1 MRREIEPARRAP
13 TGSGSGQRSGAPGSG
28 PQRPRFQRTFRRR
41 GTRQYARRPRRPGP
55 GRRIH
60 RSRRRPP
67 AKPLPPVSY
76 PVATSRI
83 APALGLL
90 LCLSGFAR
98 AGNPFTLV
106 APAFAQ
112 GKLIPPQ
119 YARAGQ
125 NISPELQI
133 ANVPAAARSLVLI
146 CDDPDSPHG
155 LWTHW
160 LVWNL
165 PALSHVPLA
174 ACTSAA
180 RKT

>member
-1 MRREIEPARRAP
+1 M
-13 TGSGSGQRSGAPGSG
+13 
-28 PQRPRFQRTFRRR
+28 
-41 GTRQYARRPRRPGP
+41 
-55 GRRIH
+55 
-60 RSRRRPP
+60 
-67 AKPLPPVSY
+67 
-76 PVATSRI
+76 
-83 APALGLL
+83 GLMF
-90 LCLSGFAR
+90 CLSGFAR

-112 GKLIPPQ
+112 GKPIPPQ

-146 CDDPDSPHG
+146 CDDPDSPGG

-165 PALSHVPLA
+165 PADTVSIPEEKLPPQARVGMNSFHDARYDGPQPPPGTGVHRYFFRLYALDTTLVLPTGSDRAALLA
-174 ACTSAA
+174 AMDGHIVGITETFGVYLASP
-180 RKT
+180 